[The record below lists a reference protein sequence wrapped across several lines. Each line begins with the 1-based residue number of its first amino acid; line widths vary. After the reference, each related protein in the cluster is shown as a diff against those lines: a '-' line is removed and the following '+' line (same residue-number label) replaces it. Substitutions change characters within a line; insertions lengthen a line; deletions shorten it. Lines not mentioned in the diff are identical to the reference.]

1 MTMTLSGE
9 LFNACCAP
17 VTTKTLSLL
26 FSIPRDRRACAKG
39 LSCARCADYRNERAG
54 VARAIGDDR
63 LAHCHYF
70 HHCLSAYSPTSAPR
84 ALTIYLPKPC
94 EANTR
99 LKHFETAMRRSTK
112 STWPLQLP
120 TRYKPSYKSTQQRYV
135 VFVPM
140 HKCAG

>member
-1 MTMTLSGE
+1 MPDVQITGMSGLGLHGQLATIGLHIATIFITAYLHTLPP
-9 LFNACCAP
+9 LP
-17 VTTKTLSLL
+17 
-26 FSIPRDRRACAKG
+26 
-39 LSCARCADYRNERAG
+39 
-54 VARAIGDDR
+54 
-63 LAHCHYF
+63 
-70 HHCLSAYSPTSAPR
+70 PR

-112 STWPLQLP
+112 STWLLQLP